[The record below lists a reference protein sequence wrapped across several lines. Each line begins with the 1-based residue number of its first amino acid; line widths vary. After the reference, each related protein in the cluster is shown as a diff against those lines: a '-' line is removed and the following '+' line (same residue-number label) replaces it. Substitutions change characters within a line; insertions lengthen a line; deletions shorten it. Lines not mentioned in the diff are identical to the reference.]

1 MVDPYIYTTNQI
13 PHARDIWQDNQ
24 NCVEISLTEG
34 THAFFAVRVPF
45 IPSFLSGDFTRTAT
59 GEMGRIRLV
68 VGRQIRF
75 INDLV
80 TIKNIGSDSSATID
94 LRFLAQPKHDQP
106 YCAIKVVFVGKVFCP
121 NSTYPNEAKDLA
133 IRLWRQFYSHFP
145 LEDPFNYPLL
155 PVTEV
160 ELGQN
165 GQEFVDPRVQ
175 FEQQYL
181 WPIACERIKLSNLVE
196 IRKYVDRDPQ
206 IADPESTVGSY
217 PHPFRPALD
226 FSAMGRFLETLAR
239 QTQRC
244 AVSVSLRPTSLFN
257 GELTK
262 DVILHLNQY
271 LRLLEQQEEKE
282 QETGKKRWL
291 ARYRQERFETIYR
304 VYEPFIKQHQHL
316 FSIKI
321 QIVGEHEAP
330 MDLVEALGSELMD
343 NTGQEVYF
351 WQRVSPRTD
360 KELDV
365 AKKNFA
371 FLEHRRWGATNSKP
385 ETSRLPFLVTAY
397 EAAGAFR
404 LPIPPESGYLPGLV
418 VKDEPFVLPSK
429 VVDNQTEIRIKEPSV
444 SLGQII
450 HRGTETDVEFNLSV
464 DDLKRHAL
472 VVGATGSGKTT
483 TYLHL
488 LVQLQA
494 QHKIPFLV
502 IYPIDKPDY
511 RILMWDERVKEN
523 LLIFTL
529 GDETTSPFRFN
540 PFAVPPGILLK
551 THTSR
556 LMRCFMAA
564 FSMWDPLPAVYRAAL
579 RKVYSD
585 RGWNVDRD
593 KGCYDA
599 NAFPIMRDFYEAILE
614 LAPKLTEEY
623 GEEVRGNIRQASE
636 IRVRD
641 LLQNTGS
648 ILNVRADET
657 LWEEILTR
665 PTVMELGR
673 VGSTEDTALIMGFL
687 LTCLSARL
695 VSRQKSLKREQLK
708 ERPLQ
713 YEFQHFTLIEEAHRL
728 MSAPTGPSSEFLADP
743 RAKGGEDFSNIL
755 AEVRGYGE
763 GILISEQIPT
773 NLVAGAIGNTYLK
786 VMHWLEDQNSFDLFC
801 DILNLNR
808 RQREYARTL
817 RPGQAI
823 VRSPAGR
830 PVLVQVAPY
839 KCQSKN
845 EITFLLSDTSDEAV
859 HSFMDGR
866 IVIPEPD
873 GLGLKERPWG
883 DACEFCLISECSYY
897 DEIRSLDQV
906 LERKENLKVFE
917 PLFQAMSEDK
927 PVNWDVLVSICNH
940 FIGPSPDHKAKAYCF
955 LARWIF
961 EVGLDE
967 NPHLWRVLEQFGEA
981 YNGE

>member
-1 MVDPYIYTTNQI
+1 MNPI
-13 PHARDIWQDNQ
+13 
-24 NCVEISLTEG
+24 EG
-34 THAFFAVRVPF
+34 THALFAVRVPF
-45 IPSFLSGDFTRTAT
+45 IPSFLSGDFTRAAT

-75 INDLV
+75 INDLA

-94 LRFLAQPKHDQP
+94 LRFLVQPKQDQP
-106 YCAIKVVFVGKVFCP
+106 YCDVRVVFVGKVFCP
-121 NSTYPNEAKDLA
+121 DSTNSNEAKNLA
-133 IRLWRQFYSHFP
+133 ICLWRQFYSHFP

-155 PVTEV
+155 PVTEA

-206 IADPESTVGSY
+206 IEDPESTVGSY

-244 AVSVSLRPTSLFN
+244 VVSISLRPTSLFD
-257 GELTK
+257 GELK
-262 DVILHLNQY
+262 GVILRLNQY
-271 LRLLEQQEEKE
+271 LRLLEQQQQKE
-282 QETGKKRWL
+282 QETRKKRWL

-321 QIVGEHEAP
+321 QIIDEHEAP

-343 NTGQEVYF
+343 NTRQEVYL
-351 WQRVSPRTD
+351 WERVSPRTD

-365 AKKNFA
+365 AKTNFA
-371 FLEHRRWGATNSKP
+371 FLEHRRWGGANS
-385 ETSRLPFLVTAY
+385 ESAFQRLPFLVTAY

-418 VKDEPFVLPSK
+418 VRDEPFVLPPK
-429 VVDNQTEIRIKEPSV
+429 VVDSQTETRIEGPSV
-444 SLGQII
+444 SLGRII
-450 HRGTETDVEFNLSV
+450 HRGTETDVEFNLSI

-472 VVGATGSGKTT
+472 VVGSTGSGKTT

-511 RILMWDERVKEN
+511 RVLMWDKRVNER

-529 GDETTSPFRFN
+529 GDETTSKFRFN

-551 THTSR
+551 THISR

-585 RGWNVDRD
+585 RGWNVEKD
-593 KGCYDA
+593 KGRRDPG
-599 NAFPIMRDFYEAILE
+599 AFPIMRDFYEAILE
-614 LAPKLTEEY
+614 LSLKLTEEY
-623 GEEVRGNIRQASE
+623 GEEVRGNIRQGSE
-636 IRVRD
+636 IRIRD
-641 LLQNTGS
+641 LIENTGS
-648 ILNVRADET
+648 ILNVQGDGTR
-657 LWEEILTR
+657 WEDILDR

-687 LTCLSARL
+687 LTCLSAEL
-695 VSRQKSLKREQLK
+695 VSRQKCRRRELSSEKR
-708 ERPLQ
+708 LQ
-713 YEFQHFTLIEEAHRL
+713 DAPFQHFTLIEEAHQL
-728 MSAPTGPSSEFLADP
+728 MPATVGPSSEFLADP
-743 RAKGGEDFSNIL
+743 RSKGGEDFSNIL

-773 NLVAGAIGNTYLK
+773 NLVTGAIGNTYLK
-786 VMHWLEDQNSFDLFC
+786 VMHWLEDKNSFDLFC

-808 RQREYARTL
+808 QQREYARTL

-830 PVLVQVAPY
+830 PVLVQVTSY
-839 KCQSKN
+839 RRQSESKVDP
-845 EITFLLSDTSDEAV
+845 LLRDTCDEDV
-859 HSFMDGR
+859 CLFMKGR
-866 IVIPEPD
+866 IDLPD
-873 GLGLKERPWG
+873 AEDLELKKRPWG
-883 DACEFCLISECSYY
+883 DACKFCLVPECSYY
-897 DEIRSLDQV
+897 DEICALDQV
-906 LERKENLKVFE
+906 LDRPENLKVFE

-927 PVNWDVLVSICNH
+927 PVDWEVLTAICDH
-940 FIGPSPDHKAKAYCF
+940 FIESSPDRKAKAYCF

-961 EVGLDE
+961 EADLDE
-967 NPHLWRVLEQFGEA
+967 NPHLWQVLEQFGEC
-981 YNGE
+981 YNDR